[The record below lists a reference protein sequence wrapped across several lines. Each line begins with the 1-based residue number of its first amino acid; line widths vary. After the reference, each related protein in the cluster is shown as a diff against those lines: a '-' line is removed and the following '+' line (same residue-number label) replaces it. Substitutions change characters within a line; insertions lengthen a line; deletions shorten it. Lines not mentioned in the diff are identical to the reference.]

1 MEFESSSS
9 VPSLRTHT
17 KAETSSSPVTL
28 AERIRFWREQRY
40 LTPALLALKTRL
52 PLKTIEDIEAGI
64 ETFLSPTVR
73 QRIARILH
81 VRPSQIKEL
90 ENPPKILPGSADAPV
105 LQQRSVSLHDA
116 ILRDPDEPQ
125 VCPLCQ
131 ASLQIRVFERRD
143 LHNRPLLVIKASCT
157 ACLFRLS
164 DD

>member
-1 MEFESSSS
+1 MESERPSS
-9 VPSLRTHT
+9 PSLRTYMPVSET
-17 KAETSSSPVTL
+17 KSAVTL

-40 LTPALLALKTRL
+40 LTPASLALKTRL

-81 VRPSQIKEL
+81 VRPGQIKEL
-90 ENPPKILPGSADAPV
+90 EKPPKVLPGSADAPI

-125 VCPLCQ
+125 ACPLCQ
-131 ASLQIRVFERRD
+131 APLQIRVFERRD
-143 LHNRPLLVIKASCT
+143 LQNNPLLVIKASCT